1 MMLLLTTVYIL
12 SLIDVIINLIGHLIH
27 INKWCKNESI
37 LNQVVSSLDVM
48 HLMQL
53 EASESHNVSRRD
65 ELYVSSQE
73 RYEDARE
80 YHEGSEETE
89 EHDEI
94 TEV

>member
-1 MMLLLTTVYIL
+1 
-12 SLIDVIINLIGHLIH
+12 
-27 INKWCKNESI
+27 
-37 LNQVVSSLDVM
+37 M